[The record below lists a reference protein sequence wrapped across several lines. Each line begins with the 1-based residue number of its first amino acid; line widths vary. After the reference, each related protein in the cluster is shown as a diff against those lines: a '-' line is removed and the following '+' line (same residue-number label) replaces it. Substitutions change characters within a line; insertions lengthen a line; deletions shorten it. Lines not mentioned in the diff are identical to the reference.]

1 MSDVSPEQEKRMI
14 SRFWTWFFR
23 SQTLQFSLL
32 FLLLLAFGTFV
43 GILLSECIETYVS
56 GLLGLYQKNEVLK
69 FLGISMGGIL
79 VALQALMSYKRAKAL
94 EDTAKTQADA
104 AKDQARATEEQATAN
119 KLTEQGLRQ
128 ERLKSAIEHLGHKSD
143 SVRLGGAYEL
153 FHLAEESEEMREAV
167 FDILCAHIRR
177 TTSENEYRKTYGAK
191 PSEEVQSLLSL
202 LFVKEYEVFK
212 GLYTNL
218 SGTWLNGSD
227 LWRARLENAS
237 LIGAYLQGAY
247 LVEAHLQGASLV
259 EAHLQGASLDEAH
272 LQTASFDHAYLQ
284 GASFDGAHLQVTI
297 LNDAHLQGASLIGA
311 HLQEASLIETDL
323 RGARSHESH
332 HELTETMRELIEGR
346 DFKKVIMRSINQE
359 SDLSGAIFGG
369 GLSQKDC
376 DAFVRGLSDEI
387 ANKLREKLAPHI
399 GKPKSNKLP
408 KDSCA
413 DTGSYTKED
422 AEQWIAEYE
431 QAMSGVPGDDS

>member
-1 MSDVSPEQEKRMI
+1 MIHLGAALSPE
-14 SRFWTWFFR
+14 
-23 SQTLQFSLL
+23 
-32 FLLLLAFGTFV
+32 
-43 GILLSECIETYVS
+43 
-56 GLLGLYQKNEVLK
+56 
-69 FLGISMGGIL
+69 
-79 VALQALMSYKRAKAL
+79 QALMSVHK
-94 EDTAKTQADA
+94 
-104 AKDQARATEEQATAN
+104 N
-119 KLTEQGLRQ
+119 TEQGQRQ
-128 ERLKSAIEHLGHKSD
+128 ERLKNAIEHLGHKSD

-153 FHLAEESEEMREAV
+153 FHLAKESEEMRESV

-177 TTSENEYRKTYGAK
+177 TTSENKYRKTYGSK

-212 GLYTNL
+212 SLHTNL

-237 LIGAYLQGAY
+237 LIGAYLQGTY

-259 EAHLQGASLDEAH
+259 EAHLQGASLDDAH

-376 DAFVRGLSDEI
+376 DAFVRGLSDEA
-387 ANKLREKLAPHI
+387 ANKLREKLIPHI
-399 GKPKSNKLP
+399 DQPASNQLP
-408 KDSCA
+408 ENSDPI
-413 DTGSYTKED
+413 TGSYTAED
-422 AEQWIAEYE
+422 AEKWIAEYE
-431 QAMSGVPGDDS
+431 KAMSEVPEDDS